1 MQPPPPADLTREAMW
16 EIILDLR
23 ATVERL
29 EKRCAKLEAENKAL
43 NEQLRESKRAKA
55 PFTKGK
61 RKADPKPPGRKPGQ
75 GNFTHRAAP
84 VPAPEDEL
92 REVDVPLEIDQRECP
107 KCLTPLDIT
116 QEIATIEDT
125 PPRPKRIITR
135 FTVDVGKCP
144 HCDYQIRGQH
154 PELSPTQNGATA
166 HVIGPEV
173 MAQALDLHYAQGLPL
188 RKVPQVIQGFT
199 GISLTQSALTQRACR
214 LCDEGGQFE
223 PIYKTLKEDV
233 IASRVMQT
241 DDTGW
246 RINAVLAFVMGFFT
260 KRTAY
265 YQIRLQHRCE
275 EVQEVIKPDHPGA
288 VVTDRAST
296 YRAQCYDAV
305 EMQRC
310 ISHILTNIKK
320 VAEQKT
326 GAAKAF
332 PSELK
337 RQLKAANE
345 LWKKF
350 EAKEIS
356 RAEYRRRGQEASTAL
371 SHLLRQRKLTDAD
384 NQRLLDG
391 IGLEHDN
398 GRLLLFLERPEVPP
412 TNNYAERMLRPAV
425 IARKVSQC
433 SKNER
438 GARTYAMMKSI
449 VVTLKLRT
457 VNAVKGLA
465 KLLKGSSFKEACE
478 C

>member
-1 MQPPPPADLTREAMW
+1 MPPPPPELTREAMW

-23 ATVERL
+23 ATVARL
-29 EKRCAKLEAENKAL
+29 EKRCAKLEADNKAL
-43 NEQLRESKRAKA
+43 TEQLRDSKRAKA
-55 PFTKGK
+55 PFTKGQ

-84 VPAPEDEL
+84 VPTPEDEV
-92 REVDVPLEIDQRECP
+92 REVDVPLEIDQRQCP
-107 KCLTPLDIT
+107 QCHTPLDIT

-125 PPRPKRIITR
+125 PPQPKRIITR

-144 HCDYQIRGQH
+144 HCDYQTRGQH

-166 HVIGPEV
+166 HVIGPQV
-173 MAQALDLHYAQGLPL
+173 MAQALDLHYGQGLPL
-188 RKVPQVIQGFT
+188 RKVPQVILGFT

-223 PIYKTLKEDV
+223 PTYQKLKEDV
-233 IASRVMQT
+233 IASRVLHT

-260 KRTAY
+260 QRTAY
-265 YQIRLQHRCE
+265 YQIRWQHRSQ
-275 EVQEVIKPDHPGA
+275 EVQEVIKPNHRGA

-296 YRAQCYDAV
+296 YRAKDYDAV

-310 ISHILTNIKK
+310 VSHLLTNIKQ
-320 VAEQKT
+320 VEEQKS
-326 GAAKAF
+326 GKAKAF
-332 PSELK
+332 ASELK
-337 RQLKAANE
+337 RQLKGANE
-345 LWKKF
+345 LWKSYQ
-350 EAKEIS
+350 AKAIKRS
-356 RAEYRRRGQEASTAL
+356 EYRQRGNEIKAELT
-371 SHLLRQRKLTDAD
+371 HLLRHRQLSDPD

-398 GRLLLFLERPEVPP
+398 GRILLFLDRPEVPP
-412 TNNYAERMLRPAV
+412 SNNHAERMLRPAV
-425 IARKVSQC
+425 IARKMSQC

-438 GARTYAMMKSI
+438 GARTYGMMKSI
-449 VVTLKLRT
+449 VVTFKLRM
-457 VNAVKGLA
+457 VDAVKGLA
-465 KLLKGSSFKEACE
+465 KLLKGGSFKEACE